1 MSDKIMSPDGKF
13 IWTGSDWIP
22 APPSTPVDTEQSPAN
37 IFSMQDSVMSGDI
50 VHNTIINNDTGAV
63 TSAVIEALHQL
74 GVFNQKVL
82 HPTPAPLLERVELPA
97 SFKLGDHVEYHSPT
111 NQRWLDRC
119 RVIGINPDGT
129 YQIEVPYTDAVQI
142 KPAVVI
148 GTSPGTIRPASPP
161 YKQGDKVLVNWKN
174 YGTYYPGTIACEYED
189 HTFMIHFDDGDIE
202 DNVEWNR
209 IEKPAKNSTEVQ
221 EYVESLSEAESELIE
236 AFKVF
241 DKNNSGTI
249 SAAEYFELLTE
260 QGDNQLSVEDVM
272 NEFQELGITE
282 HSEIDYRDLAKYL
295 VGSEKATNAEQVK
308 PEVII
313 RDAEI
318 QAGQLHGHA
327 YAHPKLGEGSI
338 RSSDIVAINY
348 DERATAHIETKNTL
362 YVVGP
367 TGWKEIPQDHPFNDV
382 NNQFFTVQGAGTS
395 KCNGTY
401 LPATEFD
408 GVPSYINGDVLL
420 LRWRMGNGDQ
430 WWYLA
435 DRNSLD
441 RKRGDYYRV
450 KSTSDTPPRTGWIS
464 DDQTEGAAPY
474 PNVGNTGNQ
483 SSNNSFLVGQ
493 QVKVEWNGSWWDALV
508 REITGEKFLI
518 HYVGFDSSWDEWV
531 NSNRIKFTSS

>member
-82 HPTPAPLLERVELPA
+82 DPTPAPLLEQVELPA

-260 QGDNQLSVEDVM
+260 QGDNPLSVEDVM

-382 NNQFFTVQGAGTS
+382 NNQFYTVQGAGTS

>member
-260 QGDNQLSVEDVM
+260 QGDNPLSVEDVM

>member
-13 IWTGSDWIP
+13 IWTGSEWIP
-22 APPSTPVDTEQSPAN
+22 APPSTPADSEQSPAN
-37 IFSMQDSVMSGDI
+37 ILSMQDSVMSGDI
-50 VHNTIINNDTGAV
+50 VHNTIINNDTAAV
-63 TSAVIEALHQL
+63 TDAVIEALHQL
-74 GVFNQKVL
+74 GVLNPKD
-82 HPTPAPLLERVELPA
+82 PNPKPAPLLEQVELPA

-148 GTSPGTIRPASPP
+148 GTSPGTIRPARPP

-202 DNVEWNR
+202 DSVEWNR

-241 DKNNSGTI
+241 DKDNSGTI

-260 QGDNQLSVEDVM
+260 QGDNPLSVEDVM

-282 HSEIDYRDLAKYL
+282 NSEIDYRELAKYL
-295 VGSEKATNAEQVK
+295 VGSEKAINAEQVK

-318 QAGQLHGHA
+318 LDGRLCGHA
-327 YAHPKLGEGSI
+327 YAHPKLGEGPI
-338 RSSDIVAINY
+338 RSSDIVTINY
-348 DERATAHIETKNTL
+348 DERATAHIETENTL

-367 TGWKEIPQDHPFNDV
+367 TGWKEIPLDHPFNDA
-382 NNQFFTVQGAGTS
+382 NNQFYTVQGAGTS
-395 KCNGTY
+395 KCNGTF
-401 LPATEFD
+401 LPATDFD

-464 DDQTEGAAPY
+464 DDQTEGATPY

-483 SSNNSFLVGQ
+483 SFNNSFFTGQ

-508 REITGEKFLI
+508 REIDGERFLI
-518 HYVGFDSSWDEWV
+518 HYIGFDSSWDEWV
-531 NSNRIKFTSS
+531 NLNRIKPPSS

>member
-1 MSDKIMSPDGKF
+1 MSPDGKF
-13 IWTGSDWIP
+13 IWTGSEWIP
-22 APPSTPVDTEQSPAN
+22 SPPSTLADSEQIPAN
-37 IFSMQDSVMSGDI
+37 ILTMQDSVMSGDV
-50 VHNTIINNDTGAV
+50 VHNTIINNDTAAV

-74 GVFNQKVL
+74 GMLNQQDSGSNPNPVSI
-82 HPTPAPLLERVELPA
+82 LEQIELPA
-97 SFKLGDHVEYHSPT
+97 SFKTGDHVEYHSPT

-119 RVIGINPDGT
+119 RVIGINSDGT
-129 YQIEVPYTDAVQI
+129 YQIEVPYTDTVQI

-174 YGTYYPGTIACEYED
+174 YGTYYPGKIVSEYED

-209 IEKPAKNSTEVQ
+209 IEKPAQNSTEVK
-221 EYVESLSEAESELIE
+221 EYFERLSEAEYELIE
-236 AFKVF
+236 AFKEF
-241 DKNNSGTI
+241 DKDNSGTI

-260 QGDNQLSVEDVM
+260 QGDNPLSIEDVM
-272 NEFQELGITE
+272 NEFQELGIKGN
-282 HSEIDYRDLAKYL
+282 SEINYRELVKYL
-295 VGSEKATNAEQVK
+295 VGSEKGINIELEK

-313 RDAEI
+313 RDAEV
-318 QAGQLHGHA
+318 QHGRLYGYA
-327 YAHPKLGEGSI
+327 YAHPKLGEGPI
-338 RSSDIVAINY
+338 RSTSIVAINY

-367 TGWKEIPQDHPFNDV
+367 AGWKEIPSNHPFNDV

-401 LPATEFD
+401 LPGTEFD
-408 GVPSYINGDVLL
+408 GVLSYINGNVLL

-450 KSTSDTPPRTGWIS
+450 KSSSDTPPRTGWIS
-464 DDQTEGAAPY
+464 DNQTEGVRPY
-474 PNVGNTGNQ
+474 PTVGNTEN
-483 SSNNSFLVGQ
+483 
-493 QVKVEWNGSWWDALV
+493 
-508 REITGEKFLI
+508 
-518 HYVGFDSSWDEWV
+518 
-531 NSNRIKFTSS
+531 

>member
-13 IWTGSDWIP
+13 IWTGSEWIP
-22 APPSTPVDTEQSPAN
+22 APPSALADSEKSPAN
-37 IFSMQDSVMSGDI
+37 ILSMQDSVMSGDI
-50 VHNTIINNDTGAV
+50 VHNTVINNDTATV

-74 GVFNQKVL
+74 GMLNQQD
-82 HPTPAPLLERVELPA
+82 PGSNRTSAPILEQIELPA

-111 NQRWLDRC
+111 NHRWLDRC
-119 RVIGINPDGT
+119 RVIGINSDGT

-142 KPAVVI
+142 KPAVII

-161 YKQGDKVLVNWKN
+161 YKRGDEVLVNWKN
-174 YGTYYPGTIACEYED
+174 YGTYYPGKIVSEYDD

-221 EYVESLSEAESELIE
+221 EYFERLSEAEYELIE

-241 DKNNSGTI
+241 DKDSSGTI
-249 SAAEYFELLTE
+249 SATEYFELLTE
-260 QGDNQLSVEDVM
+260 QGDNPLSVEDVV
-272 NEFQELGITE
+272 NEFQELGITGN
-282 HSEIDYRDLAKYL
+282 SEINYRELAKYL
-295 VGSEKATNAEQVK
+295 VGSEKGTNIEQEK

-313 RDAEI
+313 RDAEV
-318 QAGQLHGHA
+318 QHGRLCGYA
-327 YAHPKLGEGSI
+327 YAHPKLGEGPI
-338 RSSDIVAINY
+338 RSSSIIAINY

-367 TGWKEIPQDHPFNDV
+367 AGWKEIPSNHPFNDV
-382 NNQFFTVQGAGTS
+382 NNQLYTVQGAGTS

-408 GVPSYINGDVLL
+408 GVLSYVNGNVLL

-450 KSTSDTPPRTGWIS
+450 KSSSDTPPRTGWVS
-464 DDQTEGAAPY
+464 DNQTEGVRPY
-474 PNVGNTGNQ
+474 PIVGNAGN
-483 SSNNSFLVGQ
+483 
-493 QVKVEWNGSWWDALV
+493 
-508 REITGEKFLI
+508 
-518 HYVGFDSSWDEWV
+518 
-531 NSNRIKFTSS
+531 